1 MDMDDILRFLS
12 LINYAL
18 GIAIGGVALYE
29 YKSHHNITPML
40 IILAVV
46 IAGPLED
53 FLVRM
58 VEEKPLSPGEKERR
72 IRLVDQLTSLGFMLF
87 LLLAALNSK

>member
-1 MDMDDILRFLS
+1 MDDALRFLS
-12 LINYAL
+12 LVNYVL
-18 GIAIGGVALYE
+18 GISIGGVAVYE
-29 YKSHHNITPML
+29 YKKHRNITPLL

-58 VEEKPLSPGEKERR
+58 VEEKPIPDKEKEKGVM
-72 IRLVDQLTSLGFMLF
+72 LVDQLTSLGFMFF
-87 LLLAALNSK
+87 LLLAALHSE

>member
-1 MDMDDILRFLS
+1 MDMDDTLRFLS
-12 LINYAL
+12 LVNYAL
-18 GIAIGGVALYE
+18 GISIGGVALYE
-29 YKSHHNITPML
+29 YKRHRNITPML

-53 FLVRM
+53 FLVHM
-58 VEEKPLSPGEKERR
+58 VEEKPLPAGKKERC
-72 IRLVDQLTSLGFMLF
+72 IQLVDQLTSLGFMLF

>member
-1 MDMDDILRFLS
+1 MDDILRFLS

-46 IAGPLED
+46 IAGPL
-53 FLVRM
+53 RTPGAHG
-58 VEEKPLSPGEKERR
+58 EENPFPGERKTHP
-72 IRLVDQLTSLGFMLF
+72 VGGPAYQPGDALF
-87 LLLAALNSK
+87 CRWPPNSK

>member
-1 MDMDDILRFLS
+1 MGMMILSASFYCKLR
-12 LINYAL
+12 L
-18 GIAIGGVALYE
+18 GISIAGVSPIRIQ
-29 YKSHHNITPML
+29 KTPQQNPIV
-40 IILAVV
+40 IILAAVKPDV
-46 IAGPLED
+46 GGL
-53 FLVRM
+53 LVRM